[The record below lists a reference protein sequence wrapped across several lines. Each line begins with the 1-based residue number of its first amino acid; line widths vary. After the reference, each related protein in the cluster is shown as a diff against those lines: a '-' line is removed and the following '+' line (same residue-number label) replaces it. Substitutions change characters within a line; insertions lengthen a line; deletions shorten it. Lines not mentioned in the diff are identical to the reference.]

1 MATNTQRA
9 LTPELD
15 DFIVRMPK
23 VELHLHLEGSISPRA
38 LLEIAQRN
46 DVDIPARDEAG
57 VAQLFKYRNFSE
69 FLAVFMALA
78 RALRYGRDFEQIAYE
93 LGEYLHGQHVRYAE
107 IMLSPALYHR
117 RGIDLSE
124 VVQGTAAGLAR
135 AEHDFGVRTRLAF
148 DFGRQFGVDL
158 AWQILDVAIQHMRYG
173 LVAWSIGGDEVN
185 FPPEPYAEVFAAAR
199 RAGLRTMAHAG
210 EVGGAQSV
218 WGAVDVLGAERLGHG
233 IRSIDDP
240 KLITH
245 LRERRIVLDICP
257 TSNVRTGAVSAI
269 EMHPLRQLYDAGV
282 LLSINS
288 DDPIFFATTMIDE
301 YRLAAQAFGF
311 GIDELTNVMLDSVH
325 STFLPIDEKRVL
337 VDQFE
342 REIAALRAE
351 LGF

>member
-1 MATNTQRA
+1 MVMNTQRA

-38 LLEIAQRN
+38 LLAIAQRN
-46 DVDIPARDEAG
+46 DVEIPARDEAG

-69 FLAVFMALA
+69 FLSVFMALA
-78 RALRYGRDFEQIAYE
+78 RALRYGQDFEQIAYE
-93 LGEYLHGQHVRYAE
+93 LGEQLHGQQVRYAE

-135 AEHDFGVRTRLAF
+135 AERDFGVRSRLAF

-173 LVAWSIGGDEVN
+173 VVAWSIGGDELN

-199 RAGLRTMAHAG
+199 RAGLHTMAHAG
-210 EVGGAQSV
+210 EVVGAQSV
-218 WGAVDVLGAERLGHG
+218 WGAVDVLGVERLGHG

-240 KLITH
+240 KLLAH
-245 LRERRIVLDICP
+245 LRERRVVLDICP

-269 EMHPLRQLYDAGV
+269 ERHPLRKLFDAGV
-282 LLSINS
+282 LISINS
-288 DDPIFFATTMIDE
+288 DDPIFFATTMVDE

-311 GIDELTNVMLDSVH
+311 EINELTDVMLGSVRA
-325 STFLPIDEKRVL
+325 TFLPVDEKEAL
-337 VDQFE
+337 VAQFE
-342 REIAALRAE
+342 REIRSLRAE

>member
-1 MATNTQRA
+1 
-9 LTPELD
+9 
-15 DFIVRMPK
+15 
-23 VELHLHLEGSISPRA
+23 
-38 LLEIAQRN
+38 
-46 DVDIPARDEAG
+46 
-57 VAQLFKYRNFSE
+57 
-69 FLAVFMALA
+69 
-78 RALRYGRDFEQIAYE
+78 
-93 LGEYLHGQHVRYAE
+93 
-107 IMLSPALYHR
+107 
-117 RGIDLSE
+117 
-124 VVQGTAAGLAR
+124 
-135 AEHDFGVRTRLAF
+135 
-148 DFGRQFGVDL
+148 
-158 AWQILDVAIQHMRYG
+158 
-173 LVAWSIGGDEVN
+173 
-185 FPPEPYAEVFAAAR
+185 
-199 RAGLRTMAHAG
+199 LRTMAHAG